1 VPAEDPVW
9 SGWDVLQIAAL
20 TFVSIL
26 IFAMVVALVAQRIVY
41 PHDAYM
47 EVLKYP
53 LISVVA
59 QMLAYVFVF
68 LFMISVIKRKPG
80 QPFWQ
85 SISWNWPG
93 RGGLAFV
100 ICGVTIYFGLLGI
113 GALLPIPK
121 HLPID
126 QFFRTASEATLLSIM
141 SVTVAPLME
150 ELFFRGF
157 LYPVLARRLGTAVG
171 VVLTAGL
178 FGLLHWAQLGYSWA
192 VLIIFLVGL
201 ALTIV
206 RAVTKSVAA
215 SFLTHVGY
223 NGTLS
228 LLLFVGTDGFRHLDK
243 LGQ

>member
-1 VPAEDPVW
+1 MWNA
-9 SGWDVLQIAAL
+9 WDVLQIAVL
-20 TFVSIL
+20 TLVSIF
-26 IFAMVVALVAQRIVY
+26 IFAMLVGLLAQKTLY
-41 PHDAYM
+41 PRVAYM
-47 EVLKYP
+47 DVLKYP
-53 LISVVA
+53 LVSVVA
-59 QMLAYVFVF
+59 QLLAYGFIF
-68 LFMISVIKRKPG
+68 LFMISVIKRKPDLS
-80 QPFWQ
+80 FWNAV
-85 SISWNWPG
+85 SWNWPG
-93 RGGLAFV
+93 RGAMAFI
-100 ICGVTIYFGLLGI
+100 ICGVTVYFGLLGV

-126 QFFRTASEATLLSIM
+126 QFFRTATEATLLSIV

-157 LYPVLARRLGTAVG
+157 LYPVLARRLGTVVG

-192 VLIIFLVGL
+192 VVIIFLVGL